1 MRTASVVG
9 AALLAPL
16 AVMGATAVDGQRA
29 RPGLPELSKDGWVDL
44 SLIQRI
50 TADHRSYAVKRREL
64 VDGIRSEVRKVA
76 PDVDDARFEGVLQ
89 LIGAIP
95 REEFVSKEARQLAY
109 FPTPLQIGYGQ
120 TISDAYI
127 QAIMTAE
134 LRLPPNAEVLDVG
147 TGSGY
152 QAAILS
158 GLARRVSSIEIVAPL
173 AEQAAKR
180 LHRLGYRNVEVRAGD
195 GFAGWPE
202 HAPFDGI
209 VVAAGAAAVPQ
220 PLLDQL
226 KPGGRLVM
234 PIGPTGAQ
242 EQLLV
247 YTKGPNGS
255 ITRCSL
261 GWAMFVDLTG
271 TGQRPADSRG
281 LMDRSIPKCHAA
293 DVT

>member
-1 MRTASVVG
+1 MSTASAARV
-9 AALLAPL
+9 ALLALL
-16 AVMGATAVDGQRA
+16 AVIGATPGEGQRA
-29 RPGLPELSKDGWVDL
+29 RPGLPTLSQDGWVDL
-44 SLIQRI
+44 TLIQRI
-50 TADHRSYAVKRREL
+50 TADHRSYADKRREL
-64 VDGIRSEVRKVA
+64 VDGIRSEVRKIA
-76 PDVDDARFEGVLQ
+76 PEVDDARFEGVLT
-89 LIGAIP
+89 IIDAIP

-109 FPTPLQIGYGQ
+109 LPTPLQIGYGQ

-127 QAIMTAE
+127 QAIMTTE

-158 GLARRVSSIEIVAPL
+158 ALARRVSSIEIVPPL
-173 AEQAAKR
+173 AHQAAKR
-180 LHRLGYRNVEVRAGD
+180 LRRLGYRNVEVRAGD

-247 YTKGPNGS
+247 YTKGQDGS
-255 ITRCSL
+255 TTRCSL
-261 GWAMFVDLTG
+261 GWAMFVGLTG
-271 TGQRPADSRG
+271 AGQRPAGSRG
-281 LMDRSIPKCHAA
+281 LMDRSIPRCHGA
-293 DVT
+293 DLT